1 MWERDQTGIKVRER
15 LDIQTVDAD
24 AVVMGLAEVSTT
36 GTDINGDGVPDDI
49 NGDGKYNEKELE
61 KLTKAEILALAKSKS
76 YSMTKTE
83 SDSKADIIA
92 EFLTQQ
98 AG

>member
-24 AVVMGLAEVSTT
+24 AVVMGLATVSTT
-36 GTDINGDGVPDDI
+36 GTDLNGDGVPDDI
-49 NGDGKYNEKELE
+49 NGDGEYNEKELN
-61 KLTKAEILALAKSKS
+61 KLTKAEILALAKTKS
-76 YSMTKTE
+76 YTMTKTE
-83 SDSKADIIA
+83 QDTKADIIA